1 MELKKSG
8 NSGTA
13 GEKDLYKIGE
23 QLRTLVM
30 DSSVFI
36 KWFSKD
42 SEDDMGIAVS
52 ILRSLVN
59 KDIIIVCPEIAVYEL
74 ANVLYYKPDLDCKK
88 IKIALEQFLNLG
100 IEFITLFKDLIL
112 DANKIR
118 HDLDI
123 TFYDSSY
130 LAVARFFKLR
140 FITAD
145 KKLYNSCKEFGNVEL
160 LKDFSF

>member
-1 MELKKSG
+1 MELRKSE
-8 NSGTA
+8 NLGTA
-13 GEKDLYKIGE
+13 EGGTLNRIGE
-23 QLRTLVM
+23 QPKTLVM

-42 SEDDMGIAVS
+42 KEDDMNNALN
-52 ILRSLVN
+52 ILESLIN
-59 KDIIIVCPEIAVYEL
+59 KDIIIACPEIAIYEL
-74 ANVLYYKPDLDCKK
+74 ANVLYYKPDLDCER

-100 IEFITLFKDLIL
+100 IEFVKLFKSLIL

-118 HDLDI
+118 HDFNI

-130 LAVARFFKLR
+130 IAVAKFFRLR

-145 KKLYNSCKEFGNVEL
+145 KKLYESCREFGNVEL